1 MKYNH
6 FKLKMRAFAAVFAM
20 FVLGLTA
27 NAQQISV
34 SGIVKDAKTGEVIL
48 GASVLEKGTNNGV
61 VTNFDGAFSIKAA
74 SNATLV
80 VKYLGYLTEEVPVSG
95 KNSLVILLKEDAISL
110 GEVVAIGYGTV
121 KKNDATGSLTAIKP
135 DKLNRGLTTNAQ
147 DMLTGKIAGVSVI
160 SGGGTPGGGATIR
173 IRGGS
178 SLNAS
183 NDPLIVIDG
192 LALDNDGIKG
202 VANFLSTI
210 NPNDI
215 ETFTVLKDASATA
228 IYGSRA
234 SNGVILITTKKGD
247 TGGRLRVSYDGNMS
261 VSVIG
266 NKLQVMTGDQFR
278 SYVTKLYGA
287 DQPSVISKMNNT
299 YQWLDSN
306 GKWTN
311 STDWQ
316 NEIYQTAISH
326 DHNINISG
334 GIKKLPYRVSFG
346 YTDQNGILK
355 TSSFERFTGAISVS
369 PSLFDDHLK
378 INLNAKG
385 MLVRNRYADNG
396 AVGAALAMDPTQPV
410 MGYGSVY
417 EQFGG
422 YWQWTQSDA
431 KFGTI
436 PNLLSTRNPVATLLQ
451 KNDVAN
457 SQDVIASAEFDYKV
471 HFLPELRLHLNLGMD
486 HAYGK
491 QTTDLP
497 VTAASVYPFGNT
509 GWTKENK
516 TNSSLN
522 YYMDYAKEIGKSKF
536 DVMLGYE
543 WQHFY
548 RDGSSAY
555 HGLTDINGVPTTVA
569 ANYYNPQSSVFATES
584 FLLSF
589 FGRANYSFA
598 DKYLLTATVRN
609 DRSSRFAANN
619 RSAIFPAFAFK
630 WKINEEGFLK
640 NNASISDLSI
650 RLGYGVTGQQ
660 NLSQGDY
667 PYLPVY
673 TVNIAGA
680 YYPFGT
686 TYNQTSRPDA
696 YNPNLKW
703 EQTATYNAGL
713 DFGFLNSRI
722 TGSLDYYYRNT
733 TDLINVVSVPAGTNF
748 RNKVISNVGSLRNNG
763 FEFSINAKAISQK
776 NFTWEI
782 GYNAT
787 YNNNQITKLTT
798 GNQAGY
804 IVPAG
809 GLFQGFAQAQ
819 AVGYP
824 MNSFYVYQQVYG
836 TNGKP
841 IEGLYV
847 DRNGDGII
855 NEKDKY
861 FFHNSNP
868 DVTMGLSSKIIY
880 KNFDL
885 GFSLRASIG
894 NYMYNGVAS
903 SNLNVGSSGVYS
915 SLGYL
920 SNKIMSAFDT
930 NFTGKT
936 NDYLSDYYVQNASF
950 LRCDNISF
958 GYSFKRLFDVIDSG
972 RIFATVQ
979 NPFVIT
985 KYKGLDPEISGGIDN
1000 NIYPRPI
1007 ISLLGLTL
1015 NF

>member
-6 FKLKMRAFAAVFAM
+6 FKLKLRAFVAVLAM
-20 FVLGLTA
+20 FALGMTA
-27 NAQQISV
+27 NAQQISI
-34 SGIVKDAKTGEVIL
+34 SGIVKDAKTGEPIL
-48 GASVLEKGTNNGV
+48 GASILEKGTNNGV
-61 VTNFDGAFSIKAA
+61 VTNYDGAFSL
-74 SNATLV
+74 SVSSTSTLV

-95 KNSLVILLKEDAISL
+95 KTTLIILLNENAIAL

-121 KKNDATGSLTAIKP
+121 KKNDATGSMTAIKP

-234 SNGVILITTKKGD
+234 SNGVILITTKKGE
-247 TGGRLRVSYDGNMS
+247 TGGRVRVSYDGNMS
-261 VSVIG
+261 VSAIG
-266 NKLQVMTGDQFR
+266 NKLQVMNATEFK
-278 SYVTKLYGA
+278 SYVKKLYA
-287 DQPSVISKMNNT
+287 DQPDVITKMGT
-299 YQWLDSN
+299 SN
-306 GKWTN
+306 
-311 STDWQ
+311 TDWQ
-316 NEIYQTAISH
+316 SQIFQNAIST

-346 YTDQNGILK
+346 YTDQNGIIK
-355 TSSFERFTGAISVS
+355 TSNFERYTGAISVS

-385 MLVRNRYADNG
+385 MLVKNRYADG
-396 AVGAALAMDPTQPV
+396 GVVGAALAMDPTQPV
-410 MGYGSVY
+410 MGNGSIY
-417 EQFGG
+417 QKFGG
-422 YWQWTQSDA
+422 YWEWTQTDA

-436 PNLLSTRNPVATLLQ
+436 PVPLATRNPVSTLMQ

-457 SQDVIASAEFDYKV
+457 SQDIIASAEFDYKV
-471 HFLPELRLHLNLGMD
+471 HFLPELRLHMNLGMD

-497 VTAASVYPFGNT
+497 VSAASVYPFGST
-509 GWTKENK
+509 GWSEENK

-522 YYMDYAKEIGKSKF
+522 YYMQYAKEIDKSKF
-536 DVMLGYE
+536 DVMGGYE

-548 RDGSSAY
+548 RDGSSAS
-555 HGLTDINGVPTTVA
+555 HGLTDVNGSPVVNG
-569 ANYYNPQSSVFATES
+569 NYFNPQSSVFATES
-584 FLLSF
+584 YLLSF

-609 DRSSRFAANN
+609 DRSSRFSANN
-619 RSAIFPAFAFK
+619 RSAVFPSVAFA
-630 WKINEEGFLK
+630 WKINNEDFLK
-640 NNASISDLSI
+640 DNAKVSDLKL
-650 RLGYGVTGQQ
+650 RLGYGITGQQ
-660 NLSQGDY
+660 NLLQGDY

-673 TVNIAGA
+673 TTSIAGA
-680 YYPFGT
+680 YYPIGT
-686 TYNQTSRPDA
+686 TYYLTSRPDA

-722 TGSLDYYYRNT
+722 TGSIDYYNRNT

-748 RNKVISNVGSLRNNG
+748 RNTVISNVGSLKNNG
-763 FEFSINAKAISQK
+763 LEFSINAKAIAVK
-776 NFTWEI
+776 DFTWEI
-782 GYNAT
+782 GYNVT
-787 YNNNQITKLTT
+787 YNSNQITKLTT
-798 GNQAGY
+798 GNQPGY

-819 AVGYP
+819 AVGFP

-861 FFHNSNP
+861 FFHNCNP

-885 GFSLRASIG
+885 GFTLRASIG
-894 NYMYNGVAS
+894 NYMYNGVAAG
-903 SNLNVGSSGVYS
+903 NLNVGSGGVYS

-920 SNKIMSAFDT
+920 SNKLMSAFDT
-930 NFTGKT
+930 NFTGKS

-950 LRCDNISF
+950 LRCDNISL
-958 GYSFKRLFDVIDSG
+958 GYSFKKLFGVIDSG
-972 RIFATVQ
+972 RIFGTVQ

-1000 NIYPRPI
+1000 NIYPRPMI
-1007 ISLLGLTL
+1007 TLMGLTL

>member
-1 MKYNH
+1 
-6 FKLKMRAFAAVFAM
+6 MRAFVAVFAM
-20 FVLGLTA
+20 FVLGFSA

-34 SGIVKDAKTGEVIL
+34 SGIVKDAKTGEAIL
-48 GASVLEKGTNNGV
+48 GASILEKGTNNGV
-61 VTNFDGAFSIKAA
+61 VTNFDGAFSIKTA

-80 VKYLGYLTEEVPVSG
+80 VKYLGYLTEQVPVSG
-95 KNSLVILLKEDAISL
+95 TKQLVILLKEDAIAL

-147 DMLTGKIAGVSVI
+147 DMITGKIAGVSVV
-160 SGGGTPGGGATIR
+160 SDGGTPGGGATIR

-192 LALDNDGIKG
+192 LAMDNNGIKG

-215 ETFTVLKDASATA
+215 ETFTVLKDASAAA

-234 SNGVILITTKKGD
+234 SNGVILITTKRGES
-247 TGGRLRVSYDGNMS
+247 GGKVHVSYDGNVS
-261 VSVIG
+261 VSAIG
-266 NKLQVMTGDQFR
+266 NKLQVMNGDQFR
-278 SYVTKLYGA
+278 TYVKQLYA
-287 DQPSVISKMNNT
+287 DQPSVISQLNNT

-326 DHNINISG
+326 DHNLNISG
-334 GIKKLPYRVSFG
+334 GIKKLPYRVSVG
-346 YTDQNGILK
+346 YTDQNGIIK

-385 MLVRNRYADNG
+385 MLVRNRYADGG

-410 MGYGSVY
+410 MGYGSIY
-417 EQFGG
+417 QKFGG
-422 YWQWTQSDA
+422 YWESTQTDA
-431 KFGTI
+431 NFGII
-436 PNLLSTRNPVATLLQ
+436 PVPLAVRNPVSLLMQ

-471 HFLPELRLHLNLGMD
+471 HFLPELRLHLNLGLD

-497 VTAASVYPFGNT
+497 VTSASVYPFGST
-509 GWTKENK
+509 GWSLENK

-522 YYMDYAKEIGKSKF
+522 YYMQYAKEIDKSKF
-536 DVMLGYE
+536 DVMAGYE

-548 RDGSSAY
+548 RTGSSAS
-555 HGLTDINGVPTTVA
+555 HGLTDLNGNPVVNG
-569 ANYYNPQSSVFATES
+569 NYYNPQSSLFATES
-584 FLLSF
+584 YLLSF
-589 FGRANYSFA
+589 FGRANYSFD

-609 DRSSRFAANN
+609 DRSSRFSAAN
-619 RSAIFPAFAFK
+619 RSAIFPSLAFA
-630 WKINEEGFLK
+630 WKINNEGFLK
-640 NNASISDLSI
+640 DNATISDLKL

-660 NLSQGDY
+660 DLLRGDY

-673 TVNIAGA
+673 TTNMAGA
-680 YYPFGT
+680 YYQFGT
-686 TYNQTSRPDA
+686 TYYPTSRPDA
-696 YNPNLKW
+696 YNPKLKW

-722 TGSLDYYYRNT
+722 TGSVDYYYKNT
-733 TDLINVVSVPAGTNF
+733 TDLINVVPVPAGTNF
-748 RNKVISNVGSLRNNG
+748 SNLVVSNVGSLQNNG
-763 FEFSINAKAISQK
+763 LEFTINGKAIAEK
-776 NFTWEI
+776 NFSWEI
-782 GYNAT
+782 GYNVT
-787 YNNNQITKLTT
+787 YNINQITKLTT
-798 GNQAGY
+798 GNQPGY
-804 IVPAG
+804 FVPAG
-809 GLFQGFAQAQ
+809 GLFQGYAQAQ

-868 DVTMGLSSKIIY
+868 DVTMGLTSKFIY
-880 KNFDL
+880 KSFDF
-885 GFSLRASIG
+885 GFTLRASIG
-894 NYMYNGVAS
+894 NYMYNGVAAG
-903 SNLNVGSSGVYS
+903 NLNVGSGGVYS
-915 SLGYL
+915 SLGFL
-920 SNKIMSAFDT
+920 SNKLLTSFDT
-930 NFTGKT
+930 NFTGKP

-950 LRCDNISF
+950 LRCDNISL
-958 GYSFKRLFDVIDSG
+958 GYSFKKLFDVIESG

-979 NPFVIT
+979 NPFTIT

-1007 ISLLGLTL
+1007 ITLLGLTL

>member
-6 FKLKMRAFAAVFAM
+6 FKHKMRAFVAVLAM
-20 FVLGLTA
+20 FALGMTA
-27 NAQQISV
+27 NAQQMSI
-34 SGIVKDAKTGEVIL
+34 SGIVKDAKTGEAIL
-48 GASVLEKGTNNGV
+48 GASILEKGTNNGV
-61 VTNFDGAFSIKAA
+61 ITNFEGAFTLSVSSK
-74 SNATLV
+74 STLV
-80 VKYLGYLTEEVPVSG
+80 VRYLGYLTEEIPVNG
-95 KNSLVILLKEDAISL
+95 KTTLVIQLKEDAIAL

-121 KKNDATGSLTAIKP
+121 RKNDATGSVTAIKP

-147 DMLTGKIAGVSVI
+147 DMITGKIAGVSVI

-178 SLNAS
+178 SLSAS
-183 NDPLIVIDG
+183 NDPLIVVDG

-234 SNGVILITTKKGD
+234 SNGVILITTKKGE
-247 TGGRLRVSYDGNMS
+247 TGGRVRVSYDGNVS
-261 VSVIG
+261 VSSVG
-266 NKLQVMTGDQFR
+266 KTLQVMNATDF
-278 SYVTKLYGA
+278 SNYVKKLYAA
-287 DQPSVISKMNNT
+287 DQPGVVALMGK
-299 YQWLDSN
+299 SN
-306 GKWTN
+306 
-311 STDWQ
+311 TDWQ
-316 NEIYQTAISH
+316 SQIFQNGVST

-346 YTDQNGILK
+346 YTDQNGIVK
-355 TSSFERFTGAISVS
+355 TSKFERYTGAISVS

-385 MLVRNRYADNG
+385 MLVKNRYADG
-396 AVGAALAMDPTQPV
+396 GVEGAALAMDPTQPV
-410 MGYGSVY
+410 MGTGGIYPKL
-417 EQFGG
+417 GG
-422 YWQWTQSDA
+422 YWEWTQPDA
-431 KFGTI
+431 TFGTI
-436 PNLLSTRNPVATLLQ
+436 PIPLATRNPLSTLMQ

-457 SQDVIASAEFDYKV
+457 SQDIIASAEVDYKV

-497 VTAASVYPFGNT
+497 VSAASVYPFGST
-509 GWTKENK
+509 GWSKENK

-522 YYMDYAKEIGKSKF
+522 YYMQYAKEIANSKF
-536 DVMLGYE
+536 DIMGGYE

-548 RDGSSAY
+548 RDGSSAS
-555 HGLTDINGVPTTVA
+555 HGLTDAKGLPVVNN
-569 ANYYNPQSSVFATES
+569 NYFNPQSSVFATES
-584 FLLSF
+584 YLVSF
-589 FGRANYSFA
+589 FGRINYSFA

-609 DRSSRFAANN
+609 DRSSRFSANN
-619 RSAIFPAFAFK
+619 RSAVFPAFAFA
-630 WKINEEGFLK
+630 WKINNEEFLK
-640 NNASISDLSI
+640 DNSTLSDLKL

-660 NLSQGDY
+660 NLLQGDY

-673 TVNIAGA
+673 TTSIAGA

-686 TYNQTSRPDA
+686 TYNLTSRPDA

-713 DFGFLNSRI
+713 DFGFFNSRI
-722 TGSLDYYYRNT
+722 TGSLDYYNRNT
-733 TDLINVVSVPAGTNF
+733 TDLINVVDVPAGTNF
-748 RNKVISNVGSLRNNG
+748 RNKVISNVGSLKNNG
-763 FEFSINAKAISQK
+763 LEFSINAKAIAKKDFS
-776 NFTWEI
+776 WEV
-782 GYNAT
+782 GYNVT
-787 YNNNQITKLTT
+787 YNVNQITKLTT
-798 GNQAGY
+798 GNQPGY
-804 IVPAG
+804 FITAG

-819 AVGYP
+819 SVGYP

-836 TNGKP
+836 PNGKP

-855 NEKDKY
+855 NDKDKY

-880 KNFDL
+880 KKFDL
-885 GFSLRASIG
+885 GFTLRASIN
-894 NYMYNGVAS
+894 NYMYNGVAAG
-903 SNLNVGSSGVYS
+903 NLNVGSGGVYS

-920 SNKIMSAFDT
+920 SNHLTSAFDT
-930 NFTGKT
+930 NFTGKA

-950 LRCDNISF
+950 LRCDNISL
-958 GYSFKRLFDVIDSG
+958 GYSFRKLFGAIDSG

-1007 ISLLGLTL
+1007 ITLFGLTL

>member
-6 FKLKMRAFAAVFAM
+6 FKLKLRAFVAVLAM
-20 FVLGLTA
+20 LVFGINA
-27 NAQQISV
+27 NAQQTSV
-34 SGIVKDAKTGEVIL
+34 SGIVKDAKTGETIL
-48 GASVLEKGTNNGV
+48 GASVLEKGTSKGV
-61 VTNFDGAFSIKAA
+61 ITNMDGVFTISV
-74 SNATLV
+74 SPNATLV
-80 VKYLGYLTEEVPVSG
+80 VKYLGYQSVEVPVAG
-95 KNSLVILLKEDAISL
+95 KTNFTVQLHEDAITL

-135 DKLNRGLTTNAQ
+135 DKLNKGLTTNAQ
-147 DMLTGKIAGVSVI
+147 DMIVGKIAGVSVI

-173 IRGGS
+173 IRGGA

-192 LALDNDGIKG
+192 LAMDNDGIKG

-234 SNGVILITTKKGD
+234 SNGVILITTKKGS
-247 TGGRLRVSYDGNMS
+247 TGDRIHVSYDGNTSLS
-261 VSVIG
+261 VVG
-266 NKLQVMTGDQFR
+266 KTLNVMNGDQFR
-278 SYVTKLYGA
+278 SYVTKLYA
-287 DQPSVISKMNNT
+287 DQPDVIAKLGT
-299 YQWLDSN
+299 SN
-306 GKWTN
+306 
-311 STDWQ
+311 TDWQ
-316 NEIYQTAISH
+316 GQIYQTAISH

-346 YTDQNGILK
+346 YTNQDGIIK
-355 TSSFERFTGAISVS
+355 TSNFERYTGAINVS

-385 MLVRNRYADNG
+385 MLVKNRYADTG

-410 MGYGSVY
+410 MGSGAVY
-417 EQFGG
+417 QKYGG
-422 YWQWTQSDA
+422 YWEWTQTDA
-431 KFGTI
+431 KFGII
-436 PNLLSTRNPVATLLQ
+436 PVPLATRNPVSTLMQ

-457 SQDVIASAEFDYKV
+457 SNDIISSAEFDYKV
-471 HFLPELRLHLNLGMD
+471 HFLPELRLHLSLGLD
-486 HAYGK
+486 KAYGK
-491 QTTDLP
+491 QQTDLP
-497 VTAASVYPFGNT
+497 VQAASVYPFGST
-509 GWTKENK
+509 GWSKENK

-522 YYMDYAKEIGKSKF
+522 YYMDYAKEINKHKF
-536 DVMLGYE
+536 DVMAGYE
-543 WQHFY
+543 WQHFH
-548 RDGSSAY
+548 RNGSSAS
-555 HGLTDINGVPTTVA
+555 HGLTDVDGVLISSGS
-569 ANYYNPQSSVFATES
+569 YYNPQSSVFATES
-584 FLLSF
+584 FLVSF
-589 FGRANYSFA
+589 FGRVNYSYA

-609 DRSSRFAANN
+609 DRSSRFSANN
-619 RSAIFPAFAFK
+619 RSAVFPAFAFA
-630 WKINEEGFLK
+630 WKINEEGFMK
-640 NNASISDLSI
+640 GDNTFSDLKL
-650 RLGYGVTGQQ
+650 RLGYGITGQQ
-660 NLSQGDY
+660 NLLQGDY

-673 TVNIAGA
+673 TTNQLGA
-680 YYPFGT
+680 FYPFGT
-686 TYNQTSRPDA
+686 TYYSTSRPDA

-713 DFGFLNSRI
+713 DFGILNSRI
-722 TGSLDYYYRNT
+722 TGSVDYYYRNT
-733 TDLINVVSVPAGTNF
+733 TDLINVVTVPAGTNF
-748 RNKVISNVGSLRNNG
+748 RNKVISNVGTLRNSG
-763 FEFSINAKAISQK
+763 LEFSINAKAISEK
-776 NFTWEI
+776 DFTWEI
-782 GYNAT
+782 GYNVT
-787 YNNNQITKLTT
+787 YNSNKITKLTT

-809 GLFQGFAQAQ
+809 GLFQGYAQAQ

-824 MNSFYVYQQVYG
+824 VNSFYVYQQVYN

-861 FFHNSNP
+861 FYHNSNP
-868 DVTMGLSSKIIY
+868 DVTMGLSSKIVY
-880 KNFDL
+880 KNFDF
-885 GFSLRASIG
+885 GITLRASIG
-894 NYMYNGVAS
+894 NYMYNGVAA
-903 SNLNVGSSGVYS
+903 SNLNVGSGGVYS

-920 SNKIMSAFDT
+920 SNKVMSAFDT
-930 NFTGKT
+930 NFTGKS

-950 LRCDNISF
+950 LRCDNISV
-958 GYSFKRLFDVIDSG
+958 GYSFKKLFHVIDTG
-972 RIFATVQ
+972 RIFTTVQ

-1007 ISLLGLTL
+1007 VTLLGLTL

>member
-1 MKYNH
+1 MYNH
-6 FKLKMRAFAAVFAM
+6 LKLKMRAFLAIVAM
-20 FVLGLTA
+20 FVLALTV

-34 SGIVKDAKTGEVIL
+34 SGIVKDAKTGEAIL
-48 GASVLEKGTNNGV
+48 GASILEKGTNNGV
-61 VTNFDGAFSIKAA
+61 VTNFDGAFTLKVA
-74 SNATLV
+74 SNATLIV
-80 VKYLGYLTEEVPVSG
+80 RYLGYSALEVPVSG
-95 KNSLVILLKEDAISL
+95 KSQLIIPLKEEAISL

-147 DMLTGKIAGVSVI
+147 DMIAGKIAGVSVV

-215 ETFTVLKDASATA
+215 ESFTVLKDASATA

-234 SNGVILITTKKGD
+234 SNGVILITTKKGE
-247 TGGRLRVSYDGNMS
+247 TGGKVRVSYEGNMS
-261 VSVIG
+261 VSAIG
-266 NKLQVMTGDQFR
+266 NKLQVMNGDQFTT
-278 SYVTKLYGA
+278 YVKQLYA
-287 DQPSVISKMNNT
+287 DQPDVIARLGT
-299 YQWLDSN
+299 SN
-306 GKWTN
+306 
-311 STDWQ
+311 TDWQ
-316 NEIYQTAISH
+316 SQIYQTAIST
-326 DHNINISG
+326 DHNINLSG
-334 GIKKLPYRVSFG
+334 GIKNLPYRVSVG
-346 YTDQNGILK
+346 YTNQDGIVK
-355 TSSFERFTGAISVS
+355 TSNFERYTGAISVS
-369 PSLFDDHLK
+369 PSLFDNHLK

-385 MLVRNRYADNG
+385 MLVRNRYADG
-396 AVGAALAMDPTQPV
+396 GVVGAALAMDPTQPV
-410 MGYGSVY
+410 NAYGSRY
-417 EQFGG
+417 NFAG
-422 YWQWTQSDA
+422 YWEWTQTDP
-431 KFGTI
+431 KFWSI
-436 PNLLSTRNPVATLLQ
+436 PVPLATRNPVNTLKQ

-486 HAYGK
+486 HAFGN

-497 VTAASVYPFGNT
+497 TSAASVYPFGST
-509 GWTKENK
+509 GWSKENK

-522 YYMDYAKEIGKSKF
+522 YYMQYSKEIENNKF
-536 DVMLGYE
+536 DAMVGYE

-548 RDGSSAY
+548 RDGSSAS
-555 HGLTDINGVPTTVA
+555 HGLTDVNGVVISTG
-569 ANYYNPQSSVFATES
+569 NFYNPQSSIFKTES
-584 FLLSF
+584 YLVSF
-589 FGRANYSFA
+589 FSRVNYSYA
-598 DKYLLTATVRN
+598 NKYLLTATVRN
-609 DRSSRFAANN
+609 DRSSRFSAAN
-619 RSAIFPAFAFK
+619 RSAVFPAFAFA
-630 WKINEEGFLK
+630 WKINNEGFLK
-640 NNASISDLSI
+640 DNTAISDLKL

-660 NLSQGDY
+660 NLLQGDY

-673 TVNIAGA
+673 TTSIAGA
-680 YYPFGT
+680 SYPFGT
-686 TYNQTSRPDA
+686 TYNLTSRPDA

-703 EQTATYNAGL
+703 EQTATYNGGL

-722 TGSLDYYYRNT
+722 TGSIDYYYRNT

-748 RNKVISNVGSLRNNG
+748 RNKVISNIGSLRNNG
-763 FEFSINAKAISQK
+763 IEFSINAKAITVK
-776 NFTWEI
+776 DFTWEI
-782 GYNAT
+782 GYNVS

-798 GNQAGY
+798 GNQPGY

-809 GLFQGFAQAQ
+809 GLFQGYTQAQ

-824 MNSFYVYQQVYG
+824 MNSFYVYQQVYSV
-836 TNGKP
+836 NGKP

-885 GFSLRASIG
+885 GFTLRASIG
-894 NYMYNGVAS
+894 NYMYNGVTAG
-903 SNLNVGSSGVYS
+903 NLNVGSGGVYS

-920 SNKIMSAFDT
+920 SNKLMTSFDT
-930 NFTGKT
+930 NFSGKA

-950 LRCDNISF
+950 IRCDNISF
-958 GYSFKRLFDVIDSG
+958 GYSFKKLFGVIDSG
-972 RIFATVQ
+972 RVFATVQ

-1007 ISLLGLTL
+1007 ITLMGLTL